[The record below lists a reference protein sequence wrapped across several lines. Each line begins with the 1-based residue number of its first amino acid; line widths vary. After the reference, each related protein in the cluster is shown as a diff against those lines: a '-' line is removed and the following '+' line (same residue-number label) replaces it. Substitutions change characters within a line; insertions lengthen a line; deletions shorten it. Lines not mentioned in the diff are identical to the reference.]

1 MSDETPD
8 PEPPSPGER
17 DAGPSDSDDM
27 LIADRYEVQRKLARG
42 GMAEVF
48 VGQDQSLD
56 RPVAI
61 KVMFP
66 EFAADTAFVE
76 RFRRE
81 AQAAANL
88 THPNIVAVY
97 DWGPIDTTYF
107 MVMEYVS
114 GRTLAEIIRDS
125 APINPER
132 AADLAAGVASALGFA
147 HRNGVVHRDIKPAN
161 VIIDDA
167 GEVKVADFGI
177 ARAVSGGA
185 GDLTQTGTVMG
196 TATYFSPEQAQGQ
209 DVDPRSDL
217 YSLGVVLYEM
227 ITGRPPFTGDSPVS
241 IAYKHVQEP
250 VPPPRSIVPAIPA
263 GLQAITLK
271 LLAKRTSNRYAS
283 AEDLR
288 ADLARFRA
296 GEPVL
301 ALQELEELRARR
313 AARATDEATQG
324 VPIAGAAAVAG
335 AAGLAAAAGAQD
347 ATRVQPAV
355 PAAAGGAAAGA
366 VAAGAAGGGAAGG
379 GTTDG
384 GSGWGTGAYVAAG
397 AALLLGLAALLFAL
411 NGFLTDEGD
420 SDLVTMPGV
429 IDMPFEEAELR
440 LVAEGFDTAN
450 ITRLDVEAQEGK
462 AAGIVVGQDPRAAR
476 RVQRDALITLEVT
489 SDVALV
495 AVPTVA
501 GQTESEALL
510 TLDEAGFTRVIPQ
523 LQASDDVEAG
533 RVIETSPAEGT
544 EVDPT
549 LRLVLIVSSGP
560 ADAVVPNLL
569 TLTQEE
575 ATEALDAVG
584 LVGDFQ
590 DRTVDFGSDQ
600 VGRVV
605 DQDPAASAEATR
617 GDTVTVF
624 MGVEGPEPTTTLA
637 PTTTAPPTTTSTTTT
652 TVPTTTTTV

>member
-8 PEPPSPGER
+8 SEPPAAGES
-17 DAGPSDSDDM
+17 DAGQTDPNAM
-27 LIADRYEVQRKLARG
+27 VIAERYEVQRKLARG

-48 VGQDQSLD
+48 VGQDRSLD

-107 MVMEYVS
+107 IVMEYVS
-114 GRTLAEIIRDS
+114 GRTLAEIIREA
-125 APINPER
+125 APINPDR

-177 ARAVSGGA
+177 ARALSGGA

-217 YSLGVVLYEM
+217 YSLGVLLYEM

-301 ALQELEELRARR
+301 ALQELEEMRARR

-324 VPIAGAAAVAG
+324 VPIVGAAAVAG
-335 AAGLAAAAGAQD
+335 AAGAAD
-347 ATRVQPAV
+347 ATQVQSAV
-355 PAAAGGAAAGA
+355 PAAAGAAAVGAGA
-366 VAAGAAGGGAAGG
+366 VAAGSGAGGAAGGGAAE
-379 GTTDG
+379 TS
-384 GSGWGTGAYVAAG
+384 SGWSTGAYVAAG

-411 NGFLTDEGD
+411 NGFLTDEGE
-420 SDLVTMPGV
+420 SDLITMPGV
-429 IDMPFEEAELR
+429 IDMPFAEAELR
-440 LVAEGFDTAN
+440 LVEEGFDRAN
-450 ITRLDVEAQEGK
+450 ITRVDVPAQEGK
-462 AAGIVVGQDPRAAR
+462 AAGIVVGQEPRAAR
-476 RVQRDALITLEVT
+476 RVQPDALITLDVTAAAELVEV
-489 SDVALV
+489 
-495 AVPTVA
+495 PPVA
-501 GQTESEALL
+501 GMTEAEALL
-510 TLDEAGFTRVIPQ
+510 TLDDAGFTRVIPQ
-523 LQASDDVEAG
+523 PQASDDVG
-533 RVIETSPAEGT
+533 DGLVIETSPPEGT

-569 TLTQEE
+569 TLTPEE
-575 ATEALDAVG
+575 ATEALDGVG
-584 LVGDFQ
+584 LVGDLQ
-590 DRTVDFGSDQ
+590 QREVEFGSDQ
-600 VGRVV
+600 VGLVV
-605 DQDPAASAEATR
+605 DQDPVANTEATR

-624 MGVEGPEPTTTLA
+624 VGVEGPEPTTTTTS
-637 PTTTAPPTTTSTTTT
+637 TTTTTTSTTTT
-652 TVPTTTTTV
+652 TVPPTTTTTI

>member
-1 MSDETPD
+1 V
-8 PEPPSPGER
+8 
-17 DAGPSDSDDM
+17 
-27 LIADRYEVQRKLARG
+27 IAERYEVQGKLARG

-48 VGQDQSLD
+48 IGQDTSLD

-114 GRTLAEIIRDS
+114 GRTLAEIIREA
-125 APINPER
+125 APIHPDR
-132 AADLAAGVASALGFA
+132 AADLASGVASALGFA

-227 ITGRPPFTGDSPVS
+227 TTGRPPFTGDSPVS

-288 ADLARFRA
+288 ADLGRFRA

-313 AARATDEATQG
+313 AAREADEATQG
-324 VPIAGAAAVAG
+324 VAAVGAAALVAG
-335 AAGLAAAAGAQD
+335 ADDATRVQSAVPAAAAGAAVG
-347 ATRVQPAV
+347 AT
-355 PAAAGGAAAGA
+355 AAGGAAGAGNPPPA
-366 VAAGAAGGGAAGG
+366 S
-379 GTTDG
+379 G
-384 GSGWGTGAYVAAG
+384 GSGWSTGAIVAVG

-411 NGFLTDEGD
+411 NGFLTDDGD
-420 SDLVTMPGV
+420 TDLVTMPGV
-429 IDMPFEEAELR
+429 VGMTFEEAELR
-440 LVAEGFDTAN
+440 LVEEGFDRTN
-450 ITRLDVEAQEGK
+450 ITRVPVEAQEGV
-462 AAGIVVGQDPRAAR
+462 AAGVVVGQQPLAAR
-476 RVQRDALITLEVT
+476 RVQPDTAISLEVT
-489 SDVALV
+489 AEAELV
-495 AVPTVA
+495 EVPAVA
-501 GQTESEALL
+501 GQTESDALI
-510 TLDEAGFTRVIPQ
+510 TLDDAGFTRVIPQ
-523 LQASDDVEAG
+523 FAASDDVEEG
-533 RVIETSPAEGT
+533 RVIETRPPEGT

-549 LRLVLIVSSGP
+549 LRLVLVVSSGP
-560 ADAVVPNLL
+560 ADTAVPNLL

-575 ATEALDAVG
+575 ANQALEAVG
-584 LVGDFQ
+584 LVGDYQ
-590 DRTVDFGSDQ
+590 DREVEFGSDQ
-600 VGRVV
+600 VGLVV
-605 DQDPAASAEATR
+605 DQDPAANSEATR

-624 MGVEGPEPTTTLA
+624 MGVEGPA
-637 PTTTAPPTTTSTTTT
+637 PTTTTTSTTTT
-652 TVPTTTTTV
+652 TAAPTTTTTTVPATTTSTI

>member
-1 MSDETPD
+1 MVAQGWVLASLPFSGMSDETPD
-8 PEPPSPGER
+8 SAPPSEGEGAGER
-17 DAGPSDSDDM
+17 DAGRM
-27 LIADRYEVQRKLARG
+27 VIAERYEVQRKLARG

-48 VGQDQSLD
+48 VGQDTSLD

-114 GRTLAEIIRDS
+114 GRTLAEIIRES
-125 APINPER
+125 APIHPDR
-132 AADLAAGVASALGFA
+132 AAEVASGVASALGFA

-161 VIIDDA
+161 IIIDDA

-227 ITGRPPFTGDSPVS
+227 TTGRPTFAGDSPVS

-250 VPPPRSIVPAIPA
+250 VPPPRSIVPAIPP

-313 AARATDEATQG
+313 AARETDEATLG
-324 VPIAGAAAVAG
+324 VAAVGGAALAAGATDATQVQSAVP
-335 AAGLAAAAGAQD
+335 AAAAGA
-347 ATRVQPAV
+347 AV
-355 PAAAGGAAAGA
+355 GAAAAGGAA
-366 VAAGAAGGGAAGG
+366 G
-379 GTTDG
+379 GTGGSPPPDPG
-384 GSGWGTGAYVAAG
+384 GSGWSTGA
-397 AALLLGLAALLFAL
+397 
-411 NGFLTDEGD
+411 
-420 SDLVTMPGV
+420 
-429 IDMPFEEAELR
+429 I
-440 LVAEGFDTAN
+440 
-450 ITRLDVEAQEGK
+450 
-462 AAGIVVGQDPRAAR
+462 
-476 RVQRDALITLEVT
+476 
-489 SDVALV
+489 V
-495 AVPTVA
+495 AVGA
-501 GQTESEALL
+501 
-510 TLDEAGFTRVIPQ
+510 
-523 LQASDDVEAG
+523 
-533 RVIETSPAEGT
+533 
-544 EVDPT
+544 
-549 LRLVLIVSSGP
+549 
-560 ADAVVPNLL
+560 
-569 TLTQEE
+569 
-575 ATEALDAVG
+575 
-584 LVGDFQ
+584 
-590 DRTVDFGSDQ
+590 
-600 VGRVV
+600 
-605 DQDPAASAEATR
+605 
-617 GDTVTVF
+617 
-624 MGVEGPEPTTTLA
+624 
-637 PTTTAPPTTTSTTTT
+637 
-652 TVPTTTTTV
+652 

>member
-8 PEPPSPGER
+8 SEPPSEGEA
-17 DAGPSDSDDM
+17 DAGQTDSGAM
-27 LIADRYEVQRKLARG
+27 LIAERYEVQRKLARG

-48 VGQDQSLD
+48 VGQDRSLG

-114 GRTLAEIIRDS
+114 GRTLAEIIREA
-125 APINPER
+125 APINPDR

-161 VIIDDA
+161 VIIDDG

-209 DVDPRSDL
+209 EVDPRSDL

-313 AARATDEATQG
+313 AAQATDEATQG

-335 AAGLAAAAGAQD
+335 AAALAAAAGADD
-347 ATRVQPAV
+347 ATRVQATVPPATV
-355 PAAAGGAAAGA
+355 GGAAAMGAAGGAGS
-366 VAAGAAGGGAAGG
+366 
-379 GTTDG
+379 G
-384 GSGWGTGAYVAAG
+384 GSGTDGPEDGTGWSTGAYVAAG

-411 NGFLTDEGD
+411 NGFLTDEDD

-429 IDMPFEEAELR
+429 IDMPFEEAVLR
-440 LVAEGFDTAN
+440 LVEEGFDRTN
-450 ITRLDVEAQEGK
+450 ITRRDAPAQEGK
-462 AAGIVVGQDPRAAR
+462 AAGIVVGQEPIADAPGSEGHAHHPRRDGGGGAGHRAR
-476 RVQRDALITLEVT
+476 RGGRD
-489 SDVALV
+489 
-495 AVPTVA
+495 
-501 GQTESEALL
+501 
-510 TLDEAGFTRVIPQ
+510 RV
-523 LQASDDVEAG
+523 
-533 RVIETSPAEGT
+533 
-544 EVDPT
+544 
-549 LRLVLIVSSGP
+549 
-560 ADAVVPNLL
+560 
-569 TLTQEE
+569 
-575 ATEALDAVG
+575 
-584 LVGDFQ
+584 
-590 DRTVDFGSDQ
+590 
-600 VGRVV
+600 
-605 DQDPAASAEATR
+605 R
-617 GDTVTVF
+617 G
-624 MGVEGPEPTTTLA
+624 A
-637 PTTTAPPTTTSTTTT
+637 PHLG
-652 TVPTTTTTV
+652 

>member
-8 PEPPSPGER
+8 SEPPSEGE
-17 DAGPSDSDDM
+17 ADSGQTDSGAM
-27 LIADRYEVQRKLARG
+27 LIAERYEVQRKLARG

-48 VGQDQSLD
+48 VGQDRSLG
-56 RPVAI
+56 RSVAI

-66 EFAADTAFVE
+66 EFASDTAFVE

-114 GRTLAEIIRDS
+114 GRTLAEIIREA
-125 APINPER
+125 APINPNR

-271 LLAKRTSNRYAS
+271 LLAKRASNRYAS

-301 ALQELEELRARR
+301 ALQELEEMRARR

-335 AAGLAAAAGAQD
+335 AAGLAAAAGADD
-347 ATRVQPAV
+347 ATRVQSTV
-355 PAAAGGAAAGA
+355 PSAP
-366 VAAGAAGGGAAGG
+366 AAGAAATETAGGAGS
-379 GTTDG
+379 GTGAPEG
-384 GSGWGTGAYVAAG
+384 GSGWSTGAYVAAG

-411 NGFLTDEGD
+411 NGFLTDESD

-429 IDMPFEEAELR
+429 IDMPFEEAVLR
-440 LVAEGFDTAN
+440 LVEEGFDRAN
-450 ITRLDVEAQEGK
+450 ITRQDAPAQEGK
-462 AAGIVVGQDPRAAR
+462 AAGIVVGQEPRAAR
-476 RVQRDALITLEVT
+476 RVQKDTLITLDVT
-489 SDVALV
+489 ADVALV
-495 AVPTVA
+495 TVPTVA
-501 GQTESEALL
+501 GETESEARLI
-510 TLDEAGFTRVIPQ
+510 LDDAGFTRVIPQ
-523 LQASDDVEAG
+523 RQASDDVDEG
-533 RVIETSPAEGT
+533 RVIETSPPEGS

-575 ATEALDAVG
+575 ATEALEAVG

-590 DRTVDFGSDQ
+590 DREVEFGSDQ
-600 VGRVV
+600 VGLVV
-605 DQDPAASAEATR
+605 DQDPAANAEATR

-624 MGVEGPEPTTTLA
+624 LGVEGPEPTTTTTS
-637 PTTTAPPTTTSTTTT
+637 TTTTTTTSTTTT
-652 TVPTTTTTV
+652 VPPTTTTTI

>member
-8 PEPPSPGER
+8 PEPPSEGET
-17 DAGPSDSDDM
+17 DAGQSDSNDM
-27 LIADRYEVQRKLARG
+27 LIAERYEVQRKLARG

-114 GRTLAEIIRDS
+114 GRTLAEIIREA

-324 VPIAGAAAVAG
+324 VPVAGAAAVAG
-335 AAGLAAAAGAQD
+335 AAGLAAGA
-347 ATRVQPAV
+347 
-355 PAAAGGAAAGA
+355 AAAGA
-366 VAAGAAGGGAAGG
+366 DDA
-379 GTTDG
+379 
-384 GSGWGTGAYVAAG
+384 
-397 AALLLGLAALLFAL
+397 
-411 NGFLTDEGD
+411 
-420 SDLVTMPGV
+420 
-429 IDMPFEEAELR
+429 
-440 LVAEGFDTAN
+440 
-450 ITRLDVEAQEGK
+450 TR
-462 AAGIVVGQDPRAAR
+462 
-476 RVQRDALITLEVT
+476 
-489 SDVALV
+489 
-495 AVPTVA
+495 AVSYTH
-501 GQTESEALL
+501 L
-510 TLDEAGFTRVIPQ
+510 TLPTIVRECR
-523 LQASDDVEAG
+523 S
-533 RVIETSPAEGT
+533 RWSP
-544 EVDPT
+544 DH
-549 LRLVLIVSSGP
+549 
-560 ADAVVPNLL
+560 
-569 TLTQEE
+569 
-575 ATEALDAVG
+575 
-584 LVGDFQ
+584 
-590 DRTVDFGSDQ
+590 
-600 VGRVV
+600 
-605 DQDPAASAEATR
+605 
-617 GDTVTVF
+617 
-624 MGVEGPEPTTTLA
+624 
-637 PTTTAPPTTTSTTTT
+637 
-652 TVPTTTTTV
+652 